1 MWPLR
6 LLYVAREGE
15 VANAVGGG
23 KHDRWYTEAALKK
36 REWDV
41 DAVRRCTGSMVLL
54 CRVHYEKK
62 KGQDDQNP
70 TISFHKKECWWR
82 QDSESIE
89 ILEKD
94 VSNQKLLHEVEKKTH
109 ASPHDLV
116 HTNTRQPATNIQRQI
131 W

>member
-1 MWPLR
+1 
-6 LLYVAREGE
+6 
-15 VANAVGGG
+15 
-23 KHDRWYTEAALKK
+23 
-36 REWDV
+36 
-41 DAVRRCTGSMVLL
+41 MVLL